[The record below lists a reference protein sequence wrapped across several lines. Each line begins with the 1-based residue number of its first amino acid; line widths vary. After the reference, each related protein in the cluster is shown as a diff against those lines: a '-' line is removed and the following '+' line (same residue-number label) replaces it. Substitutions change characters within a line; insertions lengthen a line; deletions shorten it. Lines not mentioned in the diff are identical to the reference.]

1 MNSKRIREIEKFIEK
16 TMVCPGH
23 NIDHVLRVYNL
34 CLELAKG
41 EKIDHEVLQAATL
54 LHDIGGAKESADKTG
69 KTDHAIESS
78 KMAESLL
85 KKLGFS
91 DDKIKHIQDCI
102 ISHRYKTDNKPK
114 TLEAKLLF
122 DADKLDALGAIG
134 VARAFVWI
142 GKNNAHI
149 YRKVDDIDSYL
160 KDNFTKKVNG
170 RIKGDSRSKHSPQI
184 EYEIKI
190 KHIIKR
196 LNTNKAKK
204 VAKERLKF
212 FKDFLNRLEKEVKG
226 KI

>member
-1 MNSKRIREIEKFIEK
+1 MNNERIEKIEKFIEK

-41 EKIDHEVLQAATL
+41 EKIDHEVLRAATL
-54 LHDIGGAKESADKTG
+54 LHDIGGARETADNTG

-78 KMAESLL
+78 KMAEPLL
-85 KKLGFS
+85 RELGFTE
-91 DDKIKHIQDCI
+91 DKIKHIQDCI
-102 ISHRYKTDNKPK
+102 ISHRYKPK

-134 VARAFVWI
+134 VARHFVWV

-149 YRKVDDIDSYL
+149 YKKVRDIDAYL
-160 KDNFTKKVNG
+160 KNNFSKRVNG
-170 RIKGDSRSKHSPQI
+170 RIKDKSKHSPQI

-190 KHIIKR
+190 KHISKK
-196 LNTNKAKK
+196 LNTAKAKK
-204 VAKERLKF
+204 IAKERLRF
-212 FKDFLNRLEKEVKG
+212 FKEFLDRLESEVKG

>member
-1 MNSKRIREIEKFIEK
+1 MNNKRIEEIEKFIKK
-16 TMVCPGH
+16 TMICPGH

-41 EKIDHEVLQAATL
+41 EDVDHEVLQAATL
-54 LHDIGGAKESADKTG
+54 LHDIGGAKETADKTG
-69 KTDHAIESS
+69 KTDHAVESS
-78 KMAESLL
+78 KMAEPFL
-85 KKLGFS
+85 KKLGFPE
-91 DDKIKHIQDCI
+91 DKIKHIKDCI

-134 VARAFVWI
+134 VARHFVWI

-149 YRKVDDIDSYL
+149 YKKVKDIDAYL
-160 KDNFTKKVNG
+160 EDNCSKKVNG
-170 RIKGDSRSKHSPQI
+170 RIKDKSKHSPQI

-196 LNTNKAKK
+196 LSTNKAKK
-204 VAKERLKF
+204 VARERLKF
-212 FKDFLNRLEKEVKG
+212 FKDFLDRLEKEVKG

>member
-1 MNSKRIREIEKFIEK
+1 MNNKRIREIEEFIKK

-34 CLELAKG
+34 CLELAKE

-54 LHDIGGAKESADKTG
+54 LHDIGGAKEMADKTG

-78 KMAESLL
+78 KMAEPLL

-91 DDKIKHIQDCI
+91 EDKIKHIQDCI

-122 DADKLDALGAIG
+122 DADKLDAIGAIG
-134 VARAFVWI
+134 VARSFVWV
-142 GKNNAHI
+142 GHNNAHI
-149 YRKVDDIDSYL
+149 YRKPNNIDDYAKENLSGR
-160 KDNFTKKVNG
+160 VGG
-170 RIKGDSRSKHSPQI
+170 RIQDKSKHSPQI

-190 KHIIKR
+190 KHIIKK
-196 LNTNKAKK
+196 LNTSKAKK
-204 VAKERLKF
+204 IAKERLKF
-212 FKDFLNRLEKEVKG
+212 FKDFLDRLEREVNG